1 MPRSFQVPVNLL
13 RASRIMTFEPPPGV
27 KANLVRT
34 FGTVPAARMCKV
46 GVVSMSALAALD
58 VMLILV
64 GAHREGKTVLPPG
77 LVPCHHPG
85 EAEI

>member
-13 RASRIMTFEPPPGV
+13 RASRIITFEPPPGV

-34 FGTVPAARMCKV
+34 FGTVPAAMMCKV

-58 VMLILV
+58 VKLILV
-64 GAHREGKTVLPPG
+64 GAPRGLGCTSSWPG
-77 LVPCHHPG
+77 SMPSSRRG
-85 EAEI
+85 

>member
-13 RASRIMTFEPPPGV
+13 RVSHIMTFEPPPGV

-34 FGTVPAARMCKV
+34 FGTVHAARMCKV

-58 VMLILV
+58 VKLILV
-64 GAHREGKTVLPPG
+64 GAHREG
-77 LVPCHHPG
+77 
-85 EAEI
+85 